1 MTYTGKVT
9 VGGPPDLRDL
19 PGLSVAKLAVG
30 PMDNNAYLLTCTVT
44 GTAVLIDAASEAGR
58 LIELIG
64 STPVTR
70 IVTTHRHWDHWQALA
85 EVQAATGAT
94 GLGAPR
100 PRASARCSQ
109 PFQGRSDPSH
119 RLRFGFRPA
128 RGTGPPQ
135 RHGERGDVRSWHA
148 HAQGAVL
155 RRRVLRPGRFRGS
168 GPGTCT
174 GHRDR
179 APLQLKARGLVP
191 RVSLVCLRWRGL
203 ADRRPG

>member
-1 MTYTGKVT
+1 M
-9 VGGPPDLRDL
+9 
-19 PGLSVAKLAVG
+19 AKLAVG

-70 IVTTHRHWDHWQALA
+70 IVTTHR
-85 EVQAATGAT
+85 
-94 GLGAPR
+94 
-100 PRASARCSQ
+100 RC
-109 PFQGRSDPSH
+109 
-119 RLRFGFRPA
+119 
-128 RGTGPPQ
+128 
-135 RHGERGDVRSWHA
+135 
-148 HAQGAVL
+148 AVL
-155 RRRVLRPGRFRGS
+155 RRRVLRPGRLRGS

-179 APLQLKARGLVP
+179 VPLQLKARGLVP